1 MMRKKKVAIIENN
14 ILATN
19 TIREK
24 LTRYL
29 IQQGYDVTVLTTG
42 SELDIEVARQK
53 GFKII
58 NVKASSLNPGDITSY
73 MRKLSKALKMIKPD
87 VCLTFTIRPAIWG
100 NIVTRRL
107 HIPTITNITGIGP
120 LFEQNNIAYRSAR
133 TLYKYVLKKTD
144 KIFFQNYDDMN
155 LFLKNKFVTPE
166 KAERIPGSGV
176 DHEYYK
182 PLPERPLDN
191 KFIFLFI
198 SRLVK
203 DKGIME
209 YVAAAALLKNELP
222 NAEFHILGPFW
233 SQNFK
238 ENTVTKT
245 EIEQWEKDGNIKYL
259 GDTKDVRP
267 YIASA
272 DCIVLPSYREG
283 TSNVLLEA
291 SSMHRPCITC
301 DTTGCREIVDDNVTG
316 FLCKVKDAE
325 DLAEKIKKMYL
336 LSKEKR
342 NQMGINAR
350 QKVIKEYDKQI
361 VIDAYLRAIEK
372 IKL

>member
-1 MMRKKKVAIIENN
+1 MNIAIIENN
-14 ILATN
+14 IIATN
-19 TIREK
+19 TIRKK
-24 LTRYL
+24 LTETL
-29 IQQGYDVTVLTTG
+29 VQQGYKVTVITSGT
-42 SELDIEVARQK
+42 SEGLQTARENGFNIIE
-53 GFKII
+53 I
-58 NVKASSLNPGDITSY
+58 KASNQNPLDVNNY
-73 MRKLSKALKMIKPD
+73 MSRLKKELKKLKPD

-133 TLYKYVLKKTD
+133 TLYKYVLKKTA

-155 LFLKNKFVTPE
+155 LFLENKFVLPE

-182 PLPERPLDN
+182 PLPERPFDD

-203 DKGIME
+203 DKGILE
-209 YVAAAALLKNELP
+209 YVAAAKLLLKEMP
-222 NAEFHILGPFW
+222 QAEFHILGPFW

-238 ENTVTKT
+238 ENTVTKD
-245 EIEQWEKDGNIKYL
+245 EIEQWQLNGNIKYL
-259 GDTKDVRP
+259 GDTNDVRP

-291 SSMHRPCITC
+291 SSMQRPCITC

-316 FLCKVKDAE
+316 FLCKVKDAK
-325 DLAEKIKKMYL
+325 DLAEKIKKMYF
-336 LSKEKR
+336 LSKEQRK
-342 NQMGINAR
+342 QMGINAR
-350 QKVIKEYDKQI
+350 HKVMKEYDKQI
-361 VIDAYLRAIEK
+361 VIDAYLKAIEK
-372 IKL
+372 IKPAL